1 MKGSERVVSEAE
13 LRVRRSLQRLH
24 VPEWMKNA
32 PPAEQSFLLKKS
44 GGGGAGGGAGGGG
57 GGGWAAYSSKAG
69 SMTSLGSTRS
79 GHFSSKVVIPT
90 RVTSSSRGFVT
101 SGAGMTSSMGGGGM
115 MMTSPYGMTSSMTSP
130 SSASVSPSPSDKI
143 SLFTYPSG
151 RWSSSRLNSGNV
163 TPTGSVRTLG
173 TPTSLSRTP
182 YLGWRSQTSLAR
194 SQTSLSGSQ
203 TSILGSYMTPA
214 ERLALGVTSYS
225 FLRKK
230 EEGEGGGGEGEKEKR
245 EREEKEGRTREDG
258 ERDGKAERQ
267 SDDEGRERET
277 QADKRGNGRDGGE
290 EDVHSSIREVT
301 SAIVHYCK
309 DSSPSP
315 RATRGQR
322 SRPVHPPP
330 PVPSRTGQDRS
341 RSPVEG
347 QEDRSRSPFES
358 QARSRSPAEGQERSN
373 SALDDQERLFN
384 LESQVEGQRRSLT
397 PLEGQLRSNSPLG
410 GQMRSNSPLGGQLRS
425 NSPLGGQIRSNS
437 PRRLVWVESSFVG
450 SRPIHSP
457 ETPTASTH
465 ALATPTP
472 TSEVIGSGQ
481 VNGDGSGQV
490 RMEEESARRP
500 ESSTPGEYL
509 MAW

>member
-1 MKGSERVVSEAE
+1 MA
-13 LRVRRSLQRLH
+13 
-24 VPEWMKNA
+24 
-32 PPAEQSFLLKKS
+32 
-44 GGGGAGGGAGGGG
+44 
-57 GGGWAAYSSKAG
+57 
-69 SMTSLGSTRS
+69 
-79 GHFSSKVVIPT
+79 
-90 RVTSSSRGFVT
+90 
-101 SGAGMTSSMGGGGM
+101 
-115 MMTSPYGMTSSMTSP
+115 SPYGMASSMTSP

-151 RWSSSRLNSGNV
+151 RWSSSRLSSGTV
-163 TPTGSVRTLG
+163 TPTGSIRTLG

-203 TSILGSYMTPA
+203 TSVLGSYMTPA
-214 ERLALGVTSYS
+214 ERLAMGVTSFS

-230 EEGEGGGGEGEKEKR
+230 EEGEGEGRGEEGEKEKR
-245 EREEKEGRTREDG
+245 EKEEERTREEG
-258 ERDGKAERQ
+258 ERDGRLDGEAR
-267 SDDEGRERET
+267 SEGGEREGD
-277 QADKRGNGRDGGE
+277 ADKREGGREGE

-315 RATRGQR
+315 RATRGHR

-330 PVPSRTGQDRS
+330 PVPSRGGQDRS

-347 QEDRSRSPFES
+347 QERSKSPFES
-358 QARSRSPAEGQERSN
+358 QTRSRTPVEGQERSN

-384 LESQVEGQRRSLT
+384 LERRSLT
-397 PLEGQLRSNSPLG
+397 PLEGQMRSNSPLG
-410 GQMRSNSPLGGQLRS
+410 GQMRSNSPLGGQMRS
-425 NSPLGGQIRSNS
+425 NSPLGGQVRSNSPMGQMRSNS

-472 TSEVIGSGQ
+472 TSEVMGST
-481 VNGDGSGQV
+481 VNGEGSGQV
-490 RMEEESARRP
+490 RMEEEATLRP
-500 ESSTPGEYL
+500 KSSTPGEYL